1 MCDQKWMIYK
11 YIRSQFEAHSMG
23 RVYRVVRFSYSNY
36 LHNTIKAHTYYT
48 VFNLK
53 PT

>member
-23 RVYRVVRFSYSNY
+23 RVYRLVRFSYSNY
-36 LHNTIKAHTYYT
+36 LHRFAWFGTKA
-48 VFNLK
+48 LD
-53 PT
+53 